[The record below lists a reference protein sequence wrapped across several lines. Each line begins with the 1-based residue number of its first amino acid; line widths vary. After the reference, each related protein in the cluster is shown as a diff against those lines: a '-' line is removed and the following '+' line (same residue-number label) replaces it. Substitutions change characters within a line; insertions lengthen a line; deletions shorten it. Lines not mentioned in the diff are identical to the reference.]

1 MGGISEY
8 FYDEAM
14 FFDRYIMNSPVLSA
28 SCYNVSKDTMIST
41 LAARKI
47 TPPEA
52 EDDFTAY
59 AMSSCPFLKEQ
70 GAITRNN
77 LISAAAL
84 VGDKEN
90 RLNFLRNFSR
100 KGVMDLYGSGK
111 NQYYM
116 IYDLI
121 TPEVTCFVLTQMVI
135 MKEAD
140 SGDILASFITKD
152 ISRLKRFRKIATM
165 AINSICECISIIDVN
180 ERTITFD
187 SISDDLTRHLTDVGI
202 DGKIDYDTTFTG
214 ILDETATEGETPIS
228 EKVSIEN
235 LVSELNKNG
244 EYIIIYDLESTH
256 GDISRKQVIFQWF
269 DNDHKFIAALQSDV
283 STTYREERNQL
294 EKLNRELNLKLG
306 KDQVTGLPNK
316 NSSEIQISERFNPGN
331 SMIFLFDLTN
341 LIYLNNTVGRDIGNM
356 LLYQFAHLISV
367 SMPSGS
373 FVGRYT
379 GAEIIVLCNGLN
391 HGDEKT
397 CLERIS
403 SKVENY
409 NNENPDCMIEYVFT
423 SVYASEFENCDF
435 PKLYAKAFRNLVDAK
450 NKKGIPDSAKEDL
463 NYQLREMSNKS
474 RELEYASKHDG
485 LTGLLNKTSG
495 LDEISVIVRRL
506 PQRYHVMFVMDIDN
520 FKHINDTFGHDFGD
534 EVLKKTA
541 EIIRNQFRP
550 SDILVRYGGDEFIA
564 FMANVTGPAQ
574 IEDKALNLINEV
586 DRMLFECG
594 CRKTAGSDVSE
605 FENATGLSIGIVW
618 ADKPAIASDMFVQA
632 DSALYDAKRAG
643 KNRFE
648 ITRNMGIANE

>member
-28 SCYNVSKDTMIST
+28 SCYNVTKDVMIST

-52 EDDFTAY
+52 SAEFVDFAL
-59 AMSSCPFLKEQ
+59 SSCPFLKDQ
-70 GAITRNN
+70 GPSTRNN
-77 LISAAAL
+77 LIKAAAL

-100 KGVMDLYGSGK
+100 KGVMDLHESGK
-111 NQYYM
+111 SQCYM
-116 IYDLI
+116 IYDLV
-121 TPEVTCFVLTQMVI
+121 TPDVACFVLTQMVI

-140 SGDILASFITKD
+140 SGDMIASFITKD

-165 AINSICECISIIDVN
+165 AINSICECISIIDIN

-202 DGKIDYDTTFTG
+202 EGKIDYDTTFTG
-214 ILDETATEGETPIS
+214 ILDATAKEGEVPIS

-235 LVSELNKNG
+235 LVNELNKNG
-244 EYIIIYDLESTH
+244 EYIIIYDLETKQ
-256 GDISRKQVIFQWF
+256 GDIKRKQVIFQWF
-269 DNDHKFIAALQSDV
+269 DNDRKFIAALQSDV
-283 STTYREERNQL
+283 STTYREERHQL

-316 NSSEIQISERFNPGN
+316 NSSEIQISERFNQTN
-331 SMIFLFDLTN
+331 SRIFLFDLTN
-341 LIYLNNTVGRDIGNM
+341 LIYFNNTAGRDIGNM
-356 LLYQFAHLISV
+356 LLYQFAHIISV

-379 GAEIIVLCNGLN
+379 GAEIIVLCNGLSRA
-391 HGDEKT
+391 DEEA
-397 CLERIS
+397 CLAKIS

-409 NNENPDCMIEYVFT
+409 NNENPDCLIEYVF
-423 SVYASEFENCDF
+423 SSISASEFENCDF

-450 NKKGIPDSAKEDL
+450 NKKGIPEAAKDDL
-463 NYQLREMSNKS
+463 NYQLQEMSNKS

-495 LDEISVIVRRL
+495 LDEISVIVRKY

-520 FKHINDTFGHDFGD
+520 FKHVNDTFGHDFGD

-550 SDILVRYGGDEFIA
+550 SDVLVRYGGDEFIA
-564 FMANVTGPAQ
+564 CMANVTGPAQ
-574 IEDKALNLINEV
+574 IEDKALNLISEV
-586 DRMLFECG
+586 DKMLFECG
-594 CRKTAGSDVSE
+594 CRKTADSDVSE
-605 FENATGLSIGIVW
+605 FENSPGLSIGIVW
-618 ADKPAIASDMFVQA
+618 ADKPAVAADMFVQA
-632 DSALYDAKRAG
+632 DAALYDAKRSG

-648 ITRNMGIANE
+648 ITRNMGVTSE

>member
-1 MGGISEY
+1 
-8 FYDEAM
+8 
-14 FFDRYIMNSPVLSA
+14 
-28 SCYNVSKDTMIST
+28 
-41 LAARKI
+41 
-47 TPPEA
+47 
-52 EDDFTAY
+52 
-59 AMSSCPFLKEQ
+59 
-70 GAITRNN
+70 
-77 LISAAAL
+77 
-84 VGDKEN
+84 
-90 RLNFLRNFSR
+90 
-100 KGVMDLYGSGK
+100 
-111 NQYYM
+111 M

-235 LVSELNKNG
+235 LVSELN
-244 EYIIIYDLESTH
+244 
-256 GDISRKQVIFQWF
+256 
-269 DNDHKFIAALQSDV
+269 
-283 STTYREERNQL
+283 
-294 EKLNRELNLKLG
+294 LKLG

-397 CLERIS
+397 CLERIA